1 MASERIELDGL
12 VLLKIVKH
20 CTEALPK
27 IVYGSILGL
36 EVEDKLEVTNCYPV
50 PADAGEQYQIDMM
63 HKYREVNVDNNCV
76 GWYQSM
82 YLGTM
87 FTSEMVDFQF
97 KYQNTEDISDN
108 SVVIMYDHS
117 ASQQG
122 NLVLKAFRLTEAF
135 VQQKKDKKN
144 KFTKPS
150 DILEEIPVKIK
161 NVGHAAAFARC
172 LEDTSADEVD
182 CRLQALGGH
191 PVVTQQVV
199 QLA

>member
-76 GWYQSM
+76 GWYRSA
-82 YLGTM
+82 YLGSFLTK
-87 FTSEMVDFQF
+87 ELVDQQLVYHQQLGPTAPIIVFDPFQTRAG
-97 KYQNTEDISDN
+97 KI
-108 SVVIMYDHS
+108 H
-117 ASQQG
+117 
-122 NLVLKAFRLTEAF
+122 
-135 VQQKKDKKN
+135 
-144 KFTKPS
+144 
-150 DILEEIPVKIK
+150 VK
-161 NVGHAAAFARC
+161 VRVAAASEPA
-172 LEDTSADEVD
+172 
-182 CRLQALGGH
+182 
-191 PVVTQQVV
+191 
-199 QLA
+199 